1 MDENQKNSIINFDK
15 ETKSLVSYATSK
27 GNLPK
32 WHIDDCWYKT
42 DAFGY
47 ENLSE
52 CLISD
57 LLKYSNIYNYV
68 EYKMIKGIYNSE
80 LKSFSKSK
88 NFLDENE
95 NLLTFYRLYF
105 LETGNELSKEIYNY
119 NEVKD
124 RISFVVDFIAN
135 TYHLNQVGK
144 IIASILELDMF
155 FLNEDRHFNNFALI
169 RDIKED
175 TFSFAPLFDNGL
187 SLLSDT
193 NEYNMSVDVYKNMD
207 KVNSKPFSNSFEEQC
222 ECAESLYGSVLKF
235 TFTKNDVLREIEK
248 YRAFYSNEIIERV
261 ITIIFEQMRKYHYLF
276 EDDVKTKIAL

>member
-32 WHIDDCWYKT
+32 WHIDDFWYKT

-80 LKSFSKSK
+80 VKSFSKSK
-88 NFLDENE
+88 NFLNENE

-119 NEVKD
+119 KDVKE
-124 RISFVVDFIAN
+124 RISFVVDFISN
-135 TYHLNQVGK
+135 TYHLNQAAK
-144 IIASILELDMF
+144 TITSILELDMF
-155 FLNEDRHFNNFALI
+155 FLNEDRHFNNF
-169 RDIKED
+169 
-175 TFSFAPLFDNGL
+175 PLFDNGL

-193 NEYNMSVDVYKNMD
+193 NEYNISVDVYKNMD
-207 KVNSKPFSNSFEEQC
+207 KVKSKPFSNSFEEQC

-235 TFTKNDVLREIEK
+235 TFTKNDVLKEIDK
-248 YRAFYSNEIIERV
+248 YRSFYSNELIERV
-261 ITIIFEQMRKYHYLF
+261 ITIIFEQMRKYQYLF
-276 EDDVKTKIAL
+276 EDDMKTKIAL